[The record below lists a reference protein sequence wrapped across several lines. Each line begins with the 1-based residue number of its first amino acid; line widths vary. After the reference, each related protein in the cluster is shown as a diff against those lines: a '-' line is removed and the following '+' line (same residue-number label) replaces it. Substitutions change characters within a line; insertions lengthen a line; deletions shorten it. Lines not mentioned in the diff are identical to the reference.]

1 MTYRKMDHRTIYDR
15 WRLGA
20 SPPNLL
26 SSPPAPSSS
35 GKKLFSAYG
44 PIRGHLRCRQ
54 RPQSPRRIG
63 LWPQGNSR
71 VADLFLVA
79 PLRRTFAQQIPR
91 RCASGLLVSQVRRR
105 R

>member
-1 MTYRKMDHRTIYDR
+1 MTIRTMFRSWFGDTL
-15 WRLGA
+15 RLGA
-20 SPPNLL
+20 SPPNLV

-63 LWPQGNSR
+63 LWRQGTSR
-71 VADLFLVA
+71 VADLFLEA